1 MTTDPVRIKPGV
13 GLGEINIGMPAASLA
28 AQFPSYHE
36 TNEQGW
42 DTDRNEP
49 FELRVG
55 WVNHDR
61 YRNVWVFIETHD
73 GLSVVTSVNSDDAS
87 LMLVT
92 PTRTWQLM
100 DVTENNVLEVFD
112 ALGVASNAVDVHHD
126 EETQYS
132 SIDAKTIGLCFV
144 YNLNADP
151 IVILA
156 TPAS

>member
-1 MTTDPVRIKPGV
+1 
-13 GLGEINIGMPAASLA
+13 
-28 AQFPSYHE
+28 
-36 TNEQGW
+36 
-42 DTDRNEP
+42 
-49 FELRVG
+49 
-55 WVNHDR
+55 
-61 YRNVWVFIETHD
+61 VWVFIETHD

-132 SIDAKTIGLCFV
+132 SFDAKTIGLCFV
-144 YNLNADP
+144 FNLNADP